1 MRAAGMATQAGRKH
15 MGLSKAEAVDR
26 TGKQGCSSW
35 ILPIG
40 EEVKAS
46 WVGRLLSD
54 QAEVLVGG
62 PQGRLQVIVLTAF
75 AFTLSCL
82 LFSWLLPFCPPLRNR
97 VEDVPLTCSGPESH
111 TPSGPR
117 FHISGNLRAAA
128 CSGC

>member
-62 PQGRLQVIVLTAF
+62 P
-75 AFTLSCL
+75 
-82 LFSWLLPFCPPLRNR
+82 
-97 VEDVPLTCSGPESH
+97 
-111 TPSGPR
+111 
-117 FHISGNLRAAA
+117 
-128 CSGC
+128 